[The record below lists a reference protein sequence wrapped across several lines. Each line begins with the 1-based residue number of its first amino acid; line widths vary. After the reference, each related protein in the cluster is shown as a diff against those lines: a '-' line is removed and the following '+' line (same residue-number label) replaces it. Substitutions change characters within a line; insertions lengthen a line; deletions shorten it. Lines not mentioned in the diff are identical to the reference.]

1 MLLMLAG
8 SILSAIA
15 AMPPEDAAPARNAAA
30 ADTASALRAK
40 LPTLLNPGMASAGT
54 QMERS

>member
-1 MLLMLAG
+1 MLAG

-30 ADTASALRAK
+30 ADTASALRAR
-40 LPTLLNPGMASAGT
+40 LPA
-54 QMERS
+54 